1 MSSNAIPWRPEPVG
15 GDEPRRESRRANRR
29 RLLVFGGV
37 ALVAAII
44 GLVYDFAR
52 PAQYQASAR
61 LEFVAANG
69 APAGVDAP
77 FGLRDEVQYLTSRT
91 LLVKVWSDLSDASTT
106 PAALR
111 TGDPPATL
119 QAMLDAAPVEGT
131 HIVTVRARGP
141 DPAFLPRLVEH
152 VVADY
157 RAGLGER
164 YRGGATVAA
173 TEAAEEVRRLDASVV
188 ALRREADAFRAR
200 HRIVSLERDE
210 NQVLS
215 GARGLGASLNA
226 ANDKLVAA
234 EARLAALTEA
244 EAAGRAVT
252 RSRDNPTLAALQQE
266 AARIRADL
274 QETARTFTPAYLD
287 IDPRIKTL
295 RARLAD
301 IEQQIVVQR
310 QGSQQ
315 DAIQEAR
322 DDVTGARAA
331 VAALR
336 RQAASD
342 QDATQAFTSRFDE
355 FRAMQDQVTRLEAL
369 RQKAAERVAVLQAEQ
384 QSRMPKVQVLEAAAT
399 PLSPFSPSYGRDAGI
414 ALAAAIGAGLIA
426 MAIVELFNRPVRLP
440 STVVVPQAWT
450 AIGPT
455 GLTVALPSAPTFEA
469 LGHAIEPTTPA
480 PQLEAPTSLPRELSE
495 AEIAALLTAADEALR
510 PAIALLLTGLT
521 AGEVVAL
528 RRGDLQR
535 DRASLVVAGADERA
549 VDLPARLLA
558 WLPVDAV
565 PAASPLL
572 TGAAGR
578 PLSEAALATSLLYAA
593 HDAAIARADEI
604 TPDAL
609 RHTCIAFLLRQGVR
623 FAELARRV
631 GALAPERLAAYRRM
645 IPPSATAAPA
655 AVESVLPGLDR
666 PPG

>member
-1 MSSNAIPWRPEPVG
+1 MSSNAFARRPEPFG
-15 GDEPRRESRRANRR
+15 GDDARRESRRANRR
-29 RLLVFGGV
+29 RLLVFAGV
-37 ALVAAII
+37 ALVVAIV
-44 GLVYDFAR
+44 GLVYVFAR
-52 PAQYQASAR
+52 PALYQASAR
-61 LEFVAANG
+61 LEFVAASG
-69 APAGVDAP
+69 ATAAGADAP

-91 LLVKVWSDLSDASTT
+91 LLGKVWSDLADAATT

-119 QAMLDAAPVEGT
+119 QAMLDAAPVDGT
-131 HIVTVRARGP
+131 HVVTVRARGP
-141 DPAFLPRLVEH
+141 DPAFLPRLVER

-157 RAGLGER
+157 RAGLGDR
-164 YRGGATVAA
+164 YRSGSTVAA

-188 ALRREADAFRAR
+188 ALRRDADAFRAR

-226 ANDKLVAA
+226 ANEKLVAA

-244 EAAGRAVT
+244 EAAGRTVT
-252 RSRDNPTLAALQQE
+252 RARDNPTLAALQQE

-287 IDPRIKTL
+287 IDPRIRTL

-310 QGSQQ
+310 QGTQQ

-355 FRAMQDQVTRLEAL
+355 YRAMQEQVTRLEGL

-399 PLSPFSPSYGRDAGI
+399 PLSPFSPQYGRDAAI
-414 ALAAAIGAGLIA
+414 ALAAAVAAGLLA
-426 MAIVELFNRPVRLP
+426 MAVVELFNRPARLP
-440 STVVVPQAWT
+440 TTVVLPQAWT

-455 GLTVALPSAPTFEA
+455 GLAMALPSAPAFEA
-469 LGHAIEPTTPA
+469 LEHAVEPASP
-480 PQLEAPTSLPRELSE
+480 PPRLEAPTSLPRELDE
-495 AEIAALLTAADEALR
+495 AEIAALLTAADDVVR
-510 PAIALLLTGLT
+510 PAIALLLMGLT

-528 RRGDLQR
+528 RRDDLRR
-535 DRASLVVAGADERA
+535 DGARLVITGVDERV

-558 WLPVDAV
+558 WLPVDTE
-565 PAASPLL
+565 PAASALL
-572 TGAAGR
+572 TSAADR
-578 PLSEAALATSLLYAA
+578 PLSEAGLATSLLYAA
-593 HDAAIARADEI
+593 HDAAIERPDEV

-609 RHTCIAFLLRQGVR
+609 RHTCIAFLLRQGLR

-631 GALAPERLAAYRRM
+631 GPLPVERLAAYRRM
-645 IPPSATAAPA
+645 IPPPGTAVPA
-655 AVESVLPGLDR
+655 AAETVLPALD
-666 PPG
+666 